1 MQKRN
6 WRQDRYRSAESQ
18 TKILEGTEL
27 TRFLVALKA
36 EKKES
41 AAAHFIKFLLFGDWE
56 MSSATELSHLKWE
69 GIDFERGSFK
79 ICLPPNRKNIT
90 VLFLG
95 DMDKQTTELLQE
107 LHADRKDNSSWVFPA
122 SPGKNLLAEV
132 RAVLRRVSKR
142 AGIEGINLK
151 VLKWS

>member
-1 MQKRN
+1 MQTRD
-6 WRQDRYRSAESQ
+6 WRKDRLFPGDPQE
-18 TKILEGTEL
+18 ILEGPEL
-27 TRFLVALKA
+27 ARFLVALYA
-36 EKKES
+36 EKES
-41 AAAHFIKFLLFGDWE
+41 GAVHFIKFLLLGDWR
-56 MSSATELSHLKWE
+56 MSSATELSYLRWE

-79 ICLPPNRKNIT
+79 ICLPPNRKNIR

-95 DMDKQTTELLQE
+95 DMDKPTTEFLQE
-107 LHADRKDNSSWVFPA
+107 LHADRKDNCSWVFPA
-122 SPGKNLLAEV
+122 LPGKKLLAEV